1 MREVRLEY
9 TKLGNTKYISHLD
22 LNRVFF
28 RAVRRAEIPLWFT
41 EVYNP
46 KPYFKYAQ
54 PLPLGVESECEC
66 VDIRLT
72 DDNYPNSVLKER
84 LNAVLPDGIQIIRV
98 HEPKMKATD
107 IYAAVYEITYEVAD
121 PASVIKK
128 LETALSGD
136 ALYVTK
142 KVKHGRKKV
151 DEDVDILPNVIT
163 YACAS
168 SENTFVLKILATAQP
183 NNTLNIFL
191 FAGAL
196 EKQADF
202 DYAARNIRKRFVV
215 NEEYRYFK

>member
-41 EVYNP
+41 EGYNP

-54 PLPLGVESECEC
+54 SLPLGVESECEC

-72 DDNYPNSVLKER
+72 DDNYSNSLLKEK
-84 LNAVLPDGIQIIRV
+84 LNAVLPEGIRILRV
-98 HEPKMKATD
+98 HEPKMKAND
-107 IYAAVYEITYEVAD
+107 IYAAVYEIAYEVEH
-121 PASVIKK
+121 PESVIKK
-128 LETALSGD
+128 MDTVLSGD

-142 KVKHGRKKV
+142 KVKHGRKKS

-163 YACAS
+163 YAFEQK
-168 SENTFVLKILATAQP
+168 ENILLLKILATAEQ
-183 NNTLNIFL
+183 NNTLNVFL

-196 EKQADF
+196 EKKADF
-202 DYAARNIRKRFVV
+202 DYAMRNIRKRCVV
-215 NEEYRYFK
+215 NENYRYFK